1 MRARA
6 KAIRKKGGVTTVHQ
20 PLFSILTTVYNREN
34 YISDAIES
42 VLESSFDD
50 WELILVDDC
59 SADKSFEICKR
70 FAERDSRIRVYQ
82 NPQNLGD
89 YANRNQAA
97 SHAKGKYLKY
107 IDSDCCIYPY
117 TLGILKNLVDHFPQ
131 AALILCAS
139 PPDRMP
145 PFELSPRESLLVHF
159 NEYQLLGRAPG
170 SALILRSAFDKV
182 GGFPNVRHFGDSSLW
197 LKLAA
202 KYPVLAAPEGWY
214 WDRILETN
222 EKMIRLTTI
231 KPIAEQLEHELR
243 FLSDKNLPLSTEERE
258 NFRRCIITKARRL
271 ALRRFAKTRKPDE
284 IGTLVRLFNPG
295 AWQLSSA
302 A

>member
-1 MRARA
+1 M
-6 KAIRKKGGVTTVHQ
+6 HQ
-20 PLFSILTTVYNREN
+20 PLFSILTTVYNRED
-34 YISDAIES
+34 YIADAIES
-42 VLESSFDD
+42 VLKSSYEG

-59 SADKSFEICKR
+59 SADKSFEICKK
-70 FAERDSRIRVYQ
+70 FAERDSRIRAYQ

-107 IDSDCCIYPY
+107 IDSDCCIYSY
-117 TLGILKNLVDHFPQ
+117 TLGILKTLADHFPQ
-131 AALILCAS
+131 AALVLSAS

-145 PFELSPRESLLVHF
+145 PFELSSRESLLVHF

-170 SALILRSAFDKV
+170 STLILKTAFDEV

-214 WDRILETN
+214 WDRVLENN
-222 EKMIRLTTI
+222 EKMIRLKTI
-231 KPIAEQLEHELR
+231 KPIAEQLEYELN
-243 FLSDKNLPLSTEERE
+243 FLSDESLPLSSEERKQ
-258 NFRRCIITKARRL
+258 FRKCLVIRARRL
-271 ALRRFAKTRKPDE
+271 ALRRFAKLRKPSE
-284 IGTLVRLFNPG
+284 IATLARIFNPSV
-295 AWQLSSA
+295 WQFSSVA
-302 A
+302 